1 MEEKYGAIWI
11 SVEEDGAAKIAFESY
26 LADKEKLHLIFIQN
40 NGSYVPYSF
49 IKQVDHQWRLPIWC
63 KENEKA
69 LMPTLEMAK
78 EYLTYYQ

>member
-11 SVEEDGAAKIAFESY
+11 EVEEDGAAKVSY
-26 LADKEKLHLIFIQN
+26 ENYLIDKDKLHVIYIQN

-49 IKQVDHQWRLPIWC
+49 IKKLDYQWRLPIWC

-69 LMPTLEMAK
+69 LIPTLEMAQ
-78 EYLTYYQ
+78 EYLTHY